1 MLYTRQDTTRA
12 VPAKDEAHGQPF
24 PLLTDAQRGVLLH
37 LDPDGGWDHMTHSWP
52 RGEALRAIGQ
62 LERYLTPDGDWLI
75 DSSSAY
81 GSECW
86 RLSDL
91 GRAVAEALRRGNT
104 PPPGEGDGGPDA

>member
-1 MLYTRQDTTRA
+1 MSDPTREEVERVVA
-12 VPAKDEAHGQPF
+12 G
-24 PLLTDAQRGVLLH
+24 LTEAQRGVLLH
-37 LDPDGGWDHMTHSWP
+37 LDPDGGWDHTTYSWP
-52 RGEALRAIGQ
+52 RGEAIHAIGQ

-91 GRAVAEALRRGNT
+91 GRAVAAALR
-104 PPPGEGDGGPDA
+104 GEGRHTARRGGSIP